1 MREAPRCA
9 RCGHPNSHSEED
21 GPCDYIVGFA
31 VDSILSEPNWCYC
44 PAFVPPAEQVIPPSD
59 LCERIVASL
68 APPPCE
74 ECEWYLTHTDGG
86 QHAKALHVE
95 IAEMRAFHDKILEAW
110 DYSQAGGKG
119 SKNPIIRGR
128 KLYRLVRETIEQE
141 AALAPKGGK

>member
-44 PAFVPPAEQVIPPSD
+44 PAFVPPAEQVIPPCD

-86 QHAKALHVE
+86 QHAKALHEEV
-95 IAEMRAFHDKILEAW
+95 ADLRARFGYLFRLENLTFSPPHSGVCAR
-110 DYSQAGGKG
+110 AGVH
-119 SKNPIIRGR
+119 
-128 KLYRLVRETIEQE
+128 VRPCIYAE
-141 AALAPKGGK
+141 AALAPKEGT